1 MTETGRG
8 PRIFL
13 NRHQTFSLYDN
24 MLLKCQIVL
33 PDYHSPFLL
42 SLRNNTSACIT
53 LRHPHSTSPCRPN
66 NFLHS
71 KILQVSITCHF
82 RCSRPKRPLQ
92 TLCPRPSVRISNV
105 AASRTK
111 PSMPY
116 KTSTSIT
123 LLLRP
128 WRTLGLH
135 S

>member
-1 MTETGRG
+1 MTERGR
-8 PRIFL
+8 PRRVFL

-33 PDYHSPFLL
+33 SDYHSPFLL
-42 SLRNNTSACIT
+42 SLRNNTSACLT
-53 LRHPHSTSPCRPN
+53 LRYPHSTSPCRPN

-71 KILQVSITCHF
+71 KVSQIFITCHF
-82 RCSRPKRPLQ
+82 HCSRPERPLQ
-92 TLCPRPSVRISNV
+92 TLRPRPSVRISNV

-111 PSMPY
+111 PSMPC
-116 KTSTSIT
+116 KTSTSTT